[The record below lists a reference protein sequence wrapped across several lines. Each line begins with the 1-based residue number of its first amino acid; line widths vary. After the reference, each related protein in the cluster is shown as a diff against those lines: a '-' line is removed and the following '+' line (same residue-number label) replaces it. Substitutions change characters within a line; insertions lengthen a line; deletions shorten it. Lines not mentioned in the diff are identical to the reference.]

1 MAHKQIM
8 QNSATSEEIM
18 VQGMMDDMDDMYDR
32 MQVESNYT
40 SYGKNRAVNC
50 EQAHSSQL
58 RVMVIKLKPKST

>member
-32 MQVESNYT
+32 M
-40 SYGKNRAVNC
+40 
-50 EQAHSSQL
+50 
-58 RVMVIKLKPKST
+58 